1 MGQHIV
7 REALSDVINNQSRIW
22 DEEEAKR
29 FFLHNEVSI
38 IFNQIDIVCIYL

>member
-7 REALSDVINNQSRIW
+7 REALSDEIGNQSKIW

-29 FFLHNEVSI
+29 IFLHNEISI
-38 IFNQIDIVCIYL
+38 MFNQIGIVCIYL